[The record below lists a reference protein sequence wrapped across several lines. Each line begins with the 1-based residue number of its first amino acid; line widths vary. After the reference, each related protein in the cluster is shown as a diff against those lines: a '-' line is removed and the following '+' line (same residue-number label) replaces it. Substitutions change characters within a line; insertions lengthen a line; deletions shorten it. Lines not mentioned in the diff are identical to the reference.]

1 MDLGRWMC
9 VGLKMCSKDL
19 SGTVHGKPKQQAA
32 GITSWATV
40 EKLRRM
46 DFESCR
52 TRTTTTNVGVDT

>member
-1 MDLGRWMC
+1 MC